1 MTSFRLHRVAVAGL
15 QCAPRVRRQGH
26 CAALLLL
33 ALTLIF
39 FPRNCVAGQEVS
51 GKLSALK
58 GSGSQRF
65 SSEKIAAGAGLTL
78 GQEIKK
84 EDLQAAANRLAQLG
98 VFSDVRYRFST
109 QGSAIEV
116 EFQVADAPSITPLF
130 DNFPWFTDD
139 EINLALKAAVP
150 LYDGRVPE
158 NGALLDEIS
167 QGLGKLLETRKVTGT
182 VSHQAVRLATS
193 GDTVQQF
200 RLEGPEL
207 SIESVEF
214 SDALA
219 KNDHA
224 IQQSLSD
231 LRGKPFSRVVID
243 RFCFEQVRPVY
254 LAHGNLRVT
263 FDVPQAR
270 FTGDPSKPLPS
281 SVKAIIGIRPGPV
294 YKWAGATWSGNSAF
308 SAAELDALVGMK
320 PGDSADGMKLEAG
333 WQNILDAYGKKGYLD
348 AALEK
353 TPALDDAAAR
363 ASYHVTVT
371 EGPQYHMGALVL
383 TGLSLEGERR
393 ILAAWKIPDGAVF
406 DASVVDAFINGGA
419 RAAFGDLPWGYEKI
433 GHYLQKDPKTAR
445 VDVLMDFQ

>member
-1 MTSFRLHRVAVAGL
+1 MSRLTSSRFALRVAWLVAFSLILGGCV
-15 QCAPRVRRQGH
+15 QAQGVPAP
-26 CAALLLL
+26 A
-33 ALTLIF
+33 
-39 FPRNCVAGQEVS
+39 VS
-51 GKLSALK
+51 GTLAPLK
-58 GSGSQRF
+58 ASGSKRF
-65 SSEKIAAGAGLTL
+65 STEQIAAASGFKQ
-78 GQEIKK
+78 GQSIRG
-84 EDLQAAANRLAQLG
+84 EDLQAAANRLAHLG
-98 VFSDVRYRFST
+98 VFSDVRYRYAT
-109 QGSAIEV
+109 QSNKVEV
-116 EFQVADAPSITPLF
+116 EFQVADAPSVAPLF

-158 NGALLDEIS
+158 NGTLLDEIS
-167 QGLGKLLETRKVTGT
+167 QALGKLLETRKVTGT

-214 SDALA
+214 SDATA

-243 RFCFEQVRPVY
+243 RFCFEQVRPIY

-263 FDVPQAR
+263 FDAPQAR

-294 YKWAGATWSGNSAF
+294 FKWAGATWSGNSAF
-308 SAAELDALVGMK
+308 SAAELDALAGMK
-320 PGDSADGMKLEAG
+320 PGDSADGMKLEVG

-363 ASYHVTVT
+363 ASYRVVVS

-406 DASVVDAFINGGA
+406 DASVVDAFVNGGA

>member
-1 MTSFRLHRVAVAGL
+1 MSRLTSNNLAAHAVRVAWLASFFLVLGVCVQAQGL
-15 QCAPRVRRQGH
+15 PAP
-26 CAALLLL
+26 A
-33 ALTLIF
+33 
-39 FPRNCVAGQEVS
+39 VS
-51 GKLSALK
+51 GTLAPVKA
-58 GSGSQRF
+58 SGSKRF
-65 SSEKIAAGAGLTL
+65 SSEQIAAEAGLKQ
-78 GQEIKK
+78 GQAING
-84 EDLQAAANRLAQLG
+84 EDLQAAANRLAHLG
-98 VFSDVRYRFST
+98 VFSDVRYRYAT
-109 QGSAIEV
+109 QGNKVEV

-139 EINLALKAAVP
+139 EINQALRSAVP

-158 NGALLDEIS
+158 NGTLLDEIS
-167 QGLGKLLETRKVTGT
+167 QALGKLLETRKVTGA
-182 VSHQAVRLATS
+182 VSHQAVRLASS
-193 GDTVQQF
+193 GETVQQF

-214 SDALA
+214 TDALA

-243 RFCFEQVRPVY
+243 RFCLEQVRPIY
-254 LAHGNLRVT
+254 LARAYLRVA
-263 FDVPQAR
+263 FDAPQAR

-281 SVKAIIGIRPGPV
+281 SVKAIIGIRSGPL

-308 SAAELDALVGMK
+308 SAAELDSFVGIK
-320 PGDSADGMKLEAG
+320 PGDSTDGMKLEAA
-333 WQNILDAYGKKGYLD
+333 WQIILDAYSKKGYLD

-353 TPALDDAAAR
+353 TVTLEDATAR
-363 ASYHVTVT
+363 ASYRVAVI

-406 DASVVDAFINGGA
+406 DASVLDAFINGGA
-419 RAAFGDLPWGYEKI
+419 RASFGDLPWGYEKI

>member
-1 MTSFRLHRVAVAGL
+1 MSRLTSSRIATLALRVAWLASFSFILAVRVQAQGVP
-15 QCAPRVRRQGH
+15 AP
-26 CAALLLL
+26 A
-33 ALTLIF
+33 
-39 FPRNCVAGQEVS
+39 VS
-51 GKLSALK
+51 GTLAPLK
-58 GSGSQRF
+58 ASGSKRF
-65 SSEKIAAGAGLTL
+65 SAEQIAAASGLKQDQSIS
-78 GQEIKK
+78 G
-84 EDLQAAANRLAQLG
+84 EDLQAAANRLAHLG
-98 VFSDVRYRFST
+98 VFSDVRYRYAT
-109 QGSAIEV
+109 QGGNVEI
-116 EFQVADAPSITPLF
+116 EFQVADAPSIAPLF

-139 EINLALKAAVP
+139 EINLALKGAVP

-158 NGALLDEIS
+158 NGTLLDEIS
-167 QGLGKLLETRKVTGT
+167 QALGKLLETRKVTGT

-193 GDTVQQF
+193 GETVQQF
-200 RLEGPEL
+200 RLEGSEL
-207 SIESVEF
+207 SIEGVEF
-214 SDALA
+214 NDAIA
-219 KNDHA
+219 KSDHA

-243 RFCFEQVRPVY
+243 RFCFEQVRPIY

-263 FDVPQAR
+263 FDAPQAR
-270 FTGDPSKPLPS
+270 FTGEPSKPLPS

-308 SAAELDALVGMK
+308 SAAELDALAGMK
-320 PGDSADGMKLEAG
+320 SGDSADGMKLEAG

-363 ASYHVTVT
+363 ASYRVVVT

-406 DASVVDAFINGGA
+406 DASVVDAFVNGGA

>member
-1 MTSFRLHRVAVAGL
+1 MSRLASSRIATLALRVAWLVSFSLILGGCVQAQGVP
-15 QCAPRVRRQGH
+15 AP
-26 CAALLLL
+26 A
-33 ALTLIF
+33 
-39 FPRNCVAGQEVS
+39 VS
-51 GKLSALK
+51 GTLAPLK
-58 GSGSQRF
+58 ASGSKRF
-65 SSEKIAAGAGLTL
+65 STEQIAASSLL
-78 GQEIKK
+78 KQGQSISG
-84 EDLQAAANRLAQLG
+84 EDLQAAANRLAHLG
-98 VFSDVRYRFST
+98 VFSDVRYRYAT
-109 QGSAIEV
+109 RGNNVEV
-116 EFQVADAPSITPLF
+116 EFQVADAPSIVPLF

-158 NGALLDEIS
+158 NGTLLDEIS
-167 QGLGKLLETRKVTGT
+167 QALGKLLETRKVTGT

-200 RLEGPEL
+200 RVEGPEL

-214 SDALA
+214 TDPVA
-219 KNDHA
+219 KNDRA
-224 IQQSLSD
+224 IQQSLGD

-263 FDVPQAR
+263 FDAPQAR

-281 SVKAIIGIRPGPV
+281 SVKAIIGIRPGPL

-308 SAAELDALVGMK
+308 SAAELDSFVGMK

-353 TPALDDAAAR
+353 TPALDDATAR
-363 ASYHVTVT
+363 ASYRVTVT

-406 DASVVDAFINGGA
+406 DASVVDAFVNGGA

>member
-1 MTSFRLHRVAVAGL
+1 MQAQGVPAPAVTGRL
-15 QCAPRVRRQGH
+15 AP
-26 CAALLLL
+26 
-33 ALTLIF
+33 
-39 FPRNCVAGQEVS
+39 
-51 GKLSALK
+51 LK
-58 GSGSQRF
+58 ASGSKRF
-65 SSEKIAAGAGLTL
+65 SAEQIAAASGLKQ
-78 GQEIKK
+78 GQSISG
-84 EDLQAAANRLAQLG
+84 EDLQAAANRLAHLG
-98 VFSDVRYRFST
+98 VFSDVRYRYAT
-109 QGSAIEV
+109 QGGNVEI
-116 EFQVADAPSITPLF
+116 EFQVADAPSIAPLF

-139 EINLALKAAVP
+139 EINLALKSAVP

-158 NGALLDEIS
+158 NGTLLDEIS
-167 QGLGKLLETRKVTGT
+167 QALGKPLETRKVAGT

-193 GDTVQQF
+193 GETVQQF

-243 RFCFEQVRPVY
+243 RFCFEQVRPIY

-263 FDVPQAR
+263 FDAPQAR

-294 YKWAGATWSGNSAF
+294 FKWAGATWSGNSAF
-308 SAAELDALVGMK
+308 SAAELDALAGMK

-348 AALEK
+348 AALDK

-363 ASYHVTVT
+363 AAYRVVVT

-406 DASVVDAFINGGA
+406 DASVVDAFVNGGA

>member
-1 MTSFRLHRVAVAGL
+1 MSRSASSRFATLAFRVACLFFFSPLVCVSLRAQGL
-15 QCAPRVRRQGH
+15 PAPV
-26 CAALLLL
+26 
-33 ALTLIF
+33 
-39 FPRNCVAGQEVS
+39 VS
-51 GKLSALK
+51 GTLTPPKA
-58 GSGSQRF
+58 SGSKRF
-65 SSEKIAAGAGLTL
+65 SAEPIAAASGLKQ
-78 GQEIKK
+78 GQSISG
-84 EDLQAAANRLAQLG
+84 EDLQAAANRLAHLG
-98 VFSDVRYRFST
+98 VFSDVRYRYAT
-109 QGSAIEV
+109 RGGNVEV
-116 EFQVADAPSITPLF
+116 EFQVADAPSIAPLF

-139 EINLALKAAVP
+139 EINLALKGAVP

-158 NGALLDEIS
+158 SGTLLDEIS
-167 QGLGKLLETRKVTGT
+167 KALAKLLETRKVTGT

-193 GDTVQQF
+193 GETVQQF

-243 RFCFEQVRPVY
+243 RFCFEQVRPIY

-263 FDVPQAR
+263 FDAPQAR

-294 YKWAGATWSGNSAF
+294 YKWAGATWSGNSSF
-308 SAAELDALVGMK
+308 SAAELDALAGMK
-320 PGDSADGMKLEAG
+320 SGDSADGMKLEAG

-363 ASYHVTVT
+363 ASCRVVVT

-393 ILAAWKIPDGAVF
+393 ILAAWKLPDGAVF
-406 DASVVDAFINGGA
+406 DASVVDAFVNGGA

>member
-1 MTSFRLHRVAVAGL
+1 MSRLTSSRIATLALRVAWLASFSLILAVRVQAQGVP
-15 QCAPRVRRQGH
+15 AP
-26 CAALLLL
+26 A
-33 ALTLIF
+33 
-39 FPRNCVAGQEVS
+39 VS
-51 GKLSALK
+51 GTLAPLK
-58 GSGSQRF
+58 ASGSKRF
-65 SSEKIAAGAGLTL
+65 SAEQIAAASGLKQDQSIS
-78 GQEIKK
+78 G
-84 EDLQAAANRLAQLG
+84 EDLQAAANRLAHLG
-98 VFSDVRYRFST
+98 VFSDVRYRYAT
-109 QGSAIEV
+109 QGGNVEI
-116 EFQVADAPSITPLF
+116 EFQVADAPSIAPLF

-139 EINLALKAAVP
+139 EINLALKGAVP

-158 NGALLDEIS
+158 NGTLLDEIS
-167 QGLGKLLETRKVTGT
+167 QALGKLLETRKVTGT

-193 GDTVQQF
+193 GETVQQF
-200 RLEGPEL
+200 RLEGSEL

-214 SDALA
+214 NDAIA
-219 KNDHA
+219 KSDHA

-243 RFCFEQVRPVY
+243 RFCFEQVRPIY

-263 FDVPQAR
+263 FDAPQAR
-270 FTGDPSKPLPS
+270 FTGEPSKPLPS

-308 SAAELDALVGMK
+308 SAAELDALAGMK
-320 PGDSADGMKLEAG
+320 SGDSADGMKLEAG

-363 ASYHVTVT
+363 ASYRVVVT

-406 DASVVDAFINGGA
+406 DASVVDAFVNGGA